1 MREKIRKFGE
11 INCEIGYLEIFEKQ
25 LKRDTTEVVIIN
37 SHSNCINTSIRG
49 YEKKIKKILL
59 DFIQEEKEILIKKAE
74 KYENV

>member
-11 INCEIGYLEIFEKQ
+11 INCEIGYLERFEKQ
-25 LKRDTTEVVIIN
+25 LKRDTTEVVIRNFHSNTIN
-37 SHSNCINTSIRG
+37 SSIRG

-74 KYENV
+74 KYEKI

>member
-11 INCEIGYLEIFEKQ
+11 IDCEIGYLEKFEQQ

-37 SHSNCINTSIRG
+37 SHSNPFNDSMRS
-49 YEKKIKKILL
+49 YDKKIKKILL
-59 DFIQEEKEILIKKAE
+59 DLIQEEKEMLIKKAE